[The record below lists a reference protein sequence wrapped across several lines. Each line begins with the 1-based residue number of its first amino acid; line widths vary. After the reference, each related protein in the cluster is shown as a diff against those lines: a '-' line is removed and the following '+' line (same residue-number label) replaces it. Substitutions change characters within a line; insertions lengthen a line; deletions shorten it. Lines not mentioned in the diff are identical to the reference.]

1 MLYLARFAHSF
12 GKVRFGTGISDANES
27 SLFVAVL
34 SLQSAFCIIQSQ
46 IPRFHDAGNVIAGRS
61 INSPELIFDLEF
73 IIEATKIEMNKMKET
88 QGRFP
93 S

>member
-1 MLYLARFAHSF
+1 MLEAIINARW
-12 GKVRFGTGISDANES
+12 RECDT
-27 SLFVAVL
+27 
-34 SLQSAFCIIQSQ
+34 C
-46 IPRFHDAGNVIAGRS
+46 FHDAGNVIAARS

>member
-1 MLYLARFAHSF
+1 MLEAIINARW
-12 GKVRFGTGISDANES
+12 RECDA
-27 SLFVAVL
+27 
-34 SLQSAFCIIQSQ
+34 C
-46 IPRFHDAGNVIAGRS
+46 FHDAGNVIAGRY